1 MSVKY
6 RKAQDTAS
14 CIGWSLS
21 CWVGQSL
28 GAFGDM
34 ELVDALQ
41 GQRDK
46 ASGGTIR

>member
-1 MSVKY
+1 MKY
-6 RKAQDTAS
+6 RKARDTVS

-21 CWVGQSL
+21 CWVGRSGFL

-34 ELVDALQ
+34 ELDTSQ

-46 ASGGTIR
+46 ASFGIR